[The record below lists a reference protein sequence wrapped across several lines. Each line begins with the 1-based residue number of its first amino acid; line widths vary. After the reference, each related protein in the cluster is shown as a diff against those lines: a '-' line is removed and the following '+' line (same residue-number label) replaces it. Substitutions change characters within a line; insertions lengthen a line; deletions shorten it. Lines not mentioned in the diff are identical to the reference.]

1 MDESDSRDIQTGGG
15 AYTKGDVTTGGGD
28 FVSRDKIVQNIQ
40 LDIPKLLE
48 ALRVSLPTGD
58 PAPQHLLEVL
68 KKFQYYHTRLHEWKK
83 LHGCMN
89 NILNDQGQFI
99 QEVERLE
106 MTGKTPE
113 VGVLKRLW
121 RPVGQKAAILLDWSA
136 TVEHIAAPP
145 FRQMPE
151 GVQGPPWAVE
161 IYVARNRLEEL
172 LDSAQMNMNELSDAA
187 YDFVDVVERYMYQAD
202 ESLRDTADELYDLS
216 QVVLGGLA
224 HE

>member
-1 MDESDSRDIQTGGG
+1 MVESDSQNIQTGGG
-15 AYTKGDVTTGGGD
+15 AYNKGDVATGGGD

-40 LDIPKLLE
+40 LDIPKLLA
-48 ALRVSLPTGD
+48 ALRESLPSGD

-68 KKFQYYHTRLHEWKK
+68 KKFQFFHTRLHEWKK

-99 QEVERLE
+99 QEVDRLE
-106 MTGKTPE
+106 MTGKTPDAS
-113 VGVLKRLW
+113 VLKRLW

-136 TVEHIAAPP
+136 TVQFIAAPP
-145 FRQMPE
+145 FRLMSE

-161 IYVARNRLEEL
+161 IYMARKRLEEL
-172 LDSAQMNMNELSDAA
+172 LDVAPVNVNELSDAA